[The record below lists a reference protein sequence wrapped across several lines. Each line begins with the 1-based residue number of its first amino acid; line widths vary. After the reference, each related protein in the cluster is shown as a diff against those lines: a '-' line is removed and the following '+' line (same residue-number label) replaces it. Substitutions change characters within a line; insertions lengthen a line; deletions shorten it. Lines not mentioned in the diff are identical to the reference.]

1 MRDIEKM
8 TKAELVDFIKSG
20 GMLQP
25 VEDEPEWDNDD
36 PAPELFAAPMA
47 VRTVTVA
54 DTFKVDIDPKRL
66 TSWRFVSLMAKA
78 QDPDKSDAER
88 LPALVELAE
97 YILGDSMGAALD
109 YLGGPDVANV
119 ADVAKLAFDIV
130 TAAAEAKN

>member
-25 VEDEPEWDNDD
+25 VEDEPKEDA
-36 PAPELFAAPMA
+36 APELFDAGA
-47 VRTVTVA
+47 VRAVTVA
-54 DTFKVDIDPKRL
+54 DRFTVDIDPKKL

-78 QDPDKSDAER
+78 QDPDKTDAER

-97 YILGDSMGAALD
+97 YILGDSMGEALD

>member
-25 VEDEPEWDNDD
+25 VEDAPAKDE
-36 PAPELFAAPMA
+36 APELFDAGA
-47 VRTVTVA
+47 VRAVTVA
-54 DTFKVDIDPKRL
+54 DRFTVDIDPKKL

-78 QDPDKSDAER
+78 QDPDKTDAER

>member
-1 MRDIEKM
+1 
-8 TKAELVDFIKSG
+8 
-20 GMLQP
+20 
-25 VEDEPEWDNDD
+25 
-36 PAPELFAAPMA
+36 
-47 VRTVTVA
+47 
-54 DTFKVDIDPKRL
+54 
-66 TSWRFVSLMAKA
+66 MAKA
-78 QDPDKSDAER
+78 QDPDKTDAER